1 MCQLFVDAIVNS
13 LKKVPVALNYVS
25 AALVEGV
32 EFKFP
37 EAVRVVIAGFFFLR
51 FLCPAIVSPEG
62 YDIIPKGFLN
72 ARGRRGLVLV
82 SKVRVVAYDDEI
94 SPVRLTHS
102 ISISISIS
110 IISRRSFKTWQTAS
124 SSVTRRSS

>member
-82 SKVRVVAYDDEI
+82 SKVRVVANDDEII

-102 ISISISIS
+102 ISIHHF
-110 IISRRSFKTWQTAS
+110 SRVGRSKLGKQ
-124 SSVTRRSS
+124 RRVR